1 MEKKNIVGIDLFKLI
16 ASILIV
22 ILHCIGYYFGQA
34 GEILK
39 NIICPI
45 AVPFFFISSGY
56 FFGRGLNRNKNQ
68 RKEYFIK
75 YEKNLVKMYI
85 VWSIIGIPFMIR
97 LYYNLYNGNLPY
109 IFLLMIRNVL
119 FSGTFGIYWYLLAMI
134 GASILIYFFVSK
146 NKIKLMYILSFGFF
160 IFGIAYVGCQ
170 STLGNNPIFYY
181 LFKLTWIVFSC
192 ERNFLMVGWFYM
204 SIGYYFST
212 RNTEMRVSVTV
223 LLFFIFTGLKVGE
236 YYLNLSDVFGENSIS
251 IMHSLQAVSYFLIA
265 INLQLNSLS
274 KYSKIMRELSST
286 IYFTHFLLIDIIN
299 PYQTGNTMITITVVL
314 TLCIVFYIIIKKI
327 NNKKLNVLINS

>member
-16 ASILIV
+16 AAILVV
-22 ILHCIGYYFGQA
+22 ILHGIGNYFGEA

-39 NIICPI
+39 TIICPI

-56 FFGRGLNRNKNQ
+56 FFGRGLNRNKSEM
-68 RKEYFIK
+68 KEYFIK

-85 VWSIIGIPFMIR
+85 VWSIIGIPFMIN
-97 LYYNLYNGNLPY
+97 LYYKLYNGNLPY
-109 IFLLMIRNVL
+109 IFLLMIRNVF

-160 IFGIAYVGCQ
+160 LFGIAYAGCQ
-170 STLGNNPIFYY
+170 EALGNNPIFYY

-212 RNTEMRVSVTV
+212 RNIEMRASVAV
-223 LLFFIFTGLKVGE
+223 LLFFIFTGLKFGE
-236 YYLNLSDVFGENSIS
+236 YYLNLSGLFGGNSIS

-286 IYFTHFLLIDIIN
+286 IYFTHFLFIDIIDPN
-299 PYQTGNTMITITVVL
+299 QVGNTIITLVIVL
-314 TLCIVFYIIIKKI
+314 FLCLSFYFLIKKI
-327 NNKKLNVLINS
+327 NNKKLNILINA

>member
-16 ASILIV
+16 AAILVV
-22 ILHCIGYYFGQA
+22 ILHGIGYYFGQV

-56 FFGRGLNRNKNQ
+56 FFGRGLNRNKKQ
-68 RKEYFIK
+68 RKDYFIK

-134 GASILIYFFVSK
+134 GASILIYFFDSK

-160 IFGIAYVGCQ
+160 IFGIAYAGCQ
-170 STLGNNPIFYY
+170 EALGNNTIFYY

-212 RNTEMRVSVTV
+212 RNTEMRVSVAV
-223 LLFFIFTGLKVGE
+223 LLFFIFTGLKFGE
-236 YYLNLSDVFGENSIS
+236 YYLNLSGIFGGNSIS

-265 INLQLNSLS
+265 INLQVNSLS

-286 IYFTHFLLIDIIN
+286 IYFTHFLFIDIIN
-299 PYQTGNTMITITVVL
+299 PTQSGNTMITLGVTL
-314 TLCIVFYIIIKKI
+314 LLCIAFYYVIKKI
-327 NNKKLNVLINS
+327 NNKNLNVLINS